1 MRNLTLAI
9 CLAAAVLLSA
19 CSERSATERTRAV
32 YYWSTVLDIDTVKQ
46 AFLSAHGVRR
56 MYVRYFDV
64 VPGDDWRPAPNA
76 TLRFKTAVPEGL
88 DVVPTVYI
96 VNECMAGDTARLAE
110 KVLRRVVQMNETNGV
125 KGVREVQVDCDW
137 TRRTRSRYFGF
148 LRTLVALAG
157 SEGMDVSVTIRLH
170 QLSEAPPPVERGV
183 LMMYNTGDF
192 TDITC
197 QKPILDMADAA
208 PYLRRLAGYKLPL
221 ASAYPIYSWRI
232 LFRGGKYVGIMHRDD
247 DLPVLPG
254 DTIVTR
260 MPTVGDIMEAARAI
274 TARRGDAN
282 REVILFDLSNQNITR
297 YSNED
302 YETIYNSGAD

>member
-1 MRNLTLAI
+1 MRNLMLAI

-32 YYWSTVLDIDTVKQ
+32 YYWSTVLDVDTVKQ
-46 AFLSAHGVRR
+46 VFLKEHGVRR

-64 VPGDDWRPAPNA
+64 VQDDGGRPVPNA

-88 DVVPTVYI
+88 EVVPTVYI
-96 VNECMAGDTARLAE
+96 VNECMAGDTAGLAR
-110 KVLRRVVQMNETNGV
+110 KVLRRVVRMSETNGV
-125 KGVREVQVDCDW
+125 KGVSDVQIDCDW

-157 SEGMDVSVTIRLH
+157 SEGIDVSVTIRLH
-170 QLSEAPPPVERGV
+170 QLSESPPPVKRGV

-192 TDITC
+192 TDFAC

-208 PYLRRLAGYKLPL
+208 PYLRRLAGYRLPL

-254 DTIVTR
+254 DTIVERT
-260 MPTVGDIMEAARAI
+260 PSIEDILEAAHTVA
-274 TARRGDAN
+274 ARRKDAVQ
-282 REVILFDLSNQNITR
+282 EVILFDLSNRNITR
-297 YSNED
+297 YNPDD
-302 YETIYNSGAD
+302 YEKIYNSSSD

>member
-32 YYWSTVLDIDTVKQ
+32 YYWSTVLDVDTVKQ
-46 AFLSAHGVRR
+46 AFLKAHGVRR

-64 VPGDDWRPAPNA
+64 VPGDGGEPVPNA
-76 TLRFKTAVPEGL
+76 TLRFKTGVPEGL
-88 DVVPTVYI
+88 EVVPTVYI
-96 VNECMAGDTARLAE
+96 VNECMAGDTSGLAR
-110 KVLRRVVQMNETNGV
+110 KVLRRVVRMSETNGV

-157 SEGMDVSVTIRLH
+157 SERMEVSVTIRLH
-170 QLSEAPPPVERGV
+170 QLSESPPPVERGV

-192 TDITC
+192 TDIAC

-208 PYLRRLAGYKLPL
+208 PYLRHLSGYKLPL

-247 DLPVLPG
+247 DLPVLQG
-254 DTIVTR
+254 DTIVERT
-260 MPTVGDIMEAARAI
+260 PSVGDILDAAQAVAAR
-274 TARRGDAN
+274 RKDAAQ
-282 REVILFDLSNQNITR
+282 EVILFDLSNRNITR
-297 YSNED
+297 YNPED
-302 YETIYNSGAD
+302 YEKIYNCNDN

>member
-1 MRNLTLAI
+1 M
-9 CLAAAVLLSA
+9 LLSA

-32 YYWSTVLDIDTVKQ
+32 YYWSTVLDVDTVKQ

-64 VPGDDWRPAPNA
+64 VQDDGGRPVPNA

-88 DVVPTVYI
+88 EVVPTVYI
-96 VNECMAGDTARLAE
+96 VNECMAGDTAGLAR
-110 KVLRRVVQMNETNGV
+110 KVLRRVVQMSETNGV
-125 KGVREVQVDCDW
+125 KGVSEVQVDCDW

-148 LRTLVALAG
+148 LRTLVALAK
-157 SEGMDVSVTIRLH
+157 SEGIGVSATIRLH

-247 DLPVLPG
+247 DLPVLAG

-260 MPTVGDIMEAARAI
+260 TPSIDDILEAARAVA
-274 TARRGDAN
+274 ARRRDAAQ
-282 REVILFDLSNQNITR
+282 EVILFDLSNQNITR
-297 YSNED
+297 YNPDD
-302 YETIYNSGAD
+302 YEKIYNSSSD

>member
-1 MRNLTLAI
+1 MTLYVW
-9 CLAAAVLLSA
+9 LAAAVVLSA
-19 CSERSATERTRAV
+19 CGGKDAVERRRAV
-32 YYWSTVLDIDTVKQ
+32 YYWSTVLDIDSVK
-46 AFLSAHGVRR
+46 ARFLSEHGVRR

-64 VPGDDWRPAPNA
+64 VPGDGGEPVPNA
-76 TLRFKTAVPEGL
+76 TLRFKTGVPEGL
-88 DVVPTVYI
+88 EVVPTVYI
-96 VNECMAGDTARLAE
+96 VNECMAGDTSGLAE
-110 KVLRRVVQMNETNGV
+110 KIFSRVVQMSETNGV
-125 KGVREVQVDCDW
+125 KGVSEVQVDCDW

-157 SEGMDVSVTIRLH
+157 SEGIDVSATIRLH
-170 QLSEAPPPVERGV
+170 QLSESPPPVERGV

-192 TDITC
+192 TDIAC

-208 PYLRRLAGYKLPL
+208 PYLRRLAGYRLPL

-260 MPTVGDIMEAARAI
+260 TPSIDDILEAARAVA
-274 TARRGDAN
+274 ARRRDAAQ
-282 REVILFDLSNQNITR
+282 EVILFDLSNQNITR
-297 YSNED
+297 YNPYD
-302 YETIYNSGAD
+302 YEKIYNCNDN

>member
-64 VPGDDWRPAPNA
+64 VPGDDGRPAPNA

>member
-32 YYWSTVLDIDTVKQ
+32 YYWSTVLDVDTVKQ
-46 AFLSAHGVRR
+46 VFLKEHGVRR

-64 VPGDDWRPAPNA
+64 VQDDGGRPVPNA

-88 DVVPTVYI
+88 EVVPTVYI
-96 VNECMAGDTARLAE
+96 VNECMAGDTAGLAR
-110 KVLRRVVQMNETNGV
+110 KVLRRVVRMSETNGV
-125 KGVREVQVDCDW
+125 KGVSDVQIDCDW

-157 SEGMDVSVTIRLH
+157 SEGIDVSVTIRLH
-170 QLSEAPPPVERGV
+170 QLSESPPPVKRGV

-192 TDITC
+192 TDFAC

-208 PYLRRLAGYKLPL
+208 PYLRRLAGYRLPL

-254 DTIVTR
+254 DTIVERT
-260 MPTVGDIMEAARAI
+260 PSIEDILEAAHTVA
-274 TARRGDAN
+274 ARRKDAVQ
-282 REVILFDLSNQNITR
+282 EVILFDLSNRNITR
-297 YSNED
+297 YNPDD
-302 YETIYNSGAD
+302 YEKIYNSSSD

>member
-1 MRNLTLAI
+1 M
-9 CLAAAVLLSA
+9 LLSA

-32 YYWSTVLDIDTVKQ
+32 YYWSTVLDVDTVKQ
-46 AFLSAHGVRR
+46 TFLKEYGVRR

-64 VPGDDWRPAPNA
+64 VQDDGGRPVPNA

-88 DVVPTVYI
+88 EVVPTVYI
-96 VNECMAGDTARLAE
+96 VNECMAGDTVGLAR
-110 KVLRRVVQMNETNGV
+110 KVLRRVVQMSETNGV
-125 KGVREVQVDCDW
+125 KGVRELQVDCDW

-157 SEGMDVSVTIRLH
+157 SEGIGVSATIRLH
-170 QLSEAPPPVERGV
+170 QLSESPPPVERGV

-197 QKPILDMADAA
+197 QKPILNMADAA
-208 PYLRRLAGYKLPL
+208 PYLRHLAGCKLPL

-247 DLPVLPG
+247 DLPVLSG
-254 DTIVTR
+254 DTIVERT
-260 MPTVGDIMEAARAI
+260 PSVGDILEAAHAVA
-274 TARRGDAN
+274 ARRRDAAQ
-282 REVILFDLSNQNITR
+282 EVILFDLSNQNITR
-297 YSNED
+297 YNPED
-302 YETIYNSGAD
+302 YEKIYNSSPD

>member
-1 MRNLTLAI
+1 MRNLMLAI

-19 CSERSATERTRAV
+19 CAEKGGGERTRAV
-32 YYWSTVLDIDTVKQ
+32 YYWSTVLDIDTAKT
-46 AFLSAHGVRR
+46 AFLKAHGVRR

-64 VPGDDWRPAPNA
+64 VQDDGGRPVPNA

-88 DVVPTVYI
+88 EVVPTVYI
-96 VNECMAGDTARLAE
+96 VNECMAGDTAGLAE
-110 KVLRRVVQMNETNGV
+110 KIFRRVMQMSETNGV
-125 KGVREVQVDCDW
+125 KGVRELQVDCDW

-157 SEGMDVSVTIRLH
+157 SEGIGVSATIRLH
-170 QLSEAPPPVERGV
+170 QLSEAPPPVRRGV

-192 TDITC
+192 TDIAC

-208 PYLRRLAGYKLPL
+208 PYLRRLAGYRLPL

-232 LFRGGKYVGIMHRDD
+232 LFRGGKYVGIMHRAD

-254 DTIVTR
+254 DTIVERT
-260 MPTVGDIMEAARAI
+260 PSIEDILEAAHTVA
-274 TARRGDAN
+274 ARRRDAAQ
-282 REVILFDLSNQNITR
+282 EVILFDLSNRNITR
-297 YSNED
+297 YNPED
-302 YETIYNSGAD
+302 YEKIYNSSPD

>member
-32 YYWSTVLDIDTVKQ
+32 YYWSTVLDVDTVKQ
-46 AFLSAHGVRR
+46 AFLSAHGVRK

-64 VPGDDWRPAPNA
+64 VQDDGGQPVPNA
-76 TLRFKTAVPEGL
+76 TLRFKTAVPDGL
-88 DVVPTVYI
+88 EVVPTVYI
-96 VNECMAGDTARLAE
+96 VNECMAGDTAGLAE
-110 KVLRRVVQMNETNGV
+110 KIFRRVMQMSETNGV
-125 KGVREVQVDCDW
+125 KGVRELQVDCDW

-148 LRTLVALAG
+148 LRTLVALAK
-157 SEGMDVSVTIRLH
+157 SEGIGVSATIRLH
-170 QLSEAPPPVERGV
+170 QLSESPPPVERGV

-247 DLPVLPG
+247 DLPVLAG
-254 DTIVTR
+254 DTIVERT
-260 MPTVGDIMEAARAI
+260 PSIDDILEAARAVA
-274 TARRGDAN
+274 ARRRDAAQ
-282 REVILFDLSNQNITR
+282 EVILFDLSNRNITR
-297 YSNED
+297 YNPDD
-302 YETIYNSGAD
+302 YEKIYNCNDN

>member
-32 YYWSTVLDIDTVKQ
+32 YYWSTVLDVDTVKQ
-46 AFLSAHGVRR
+46 AFLKAHGVRR

-64 VPGDDWRPAPNA
+64 VPGDGGRPVPNA
-76 TLRFKTAVPEGL
+76 TLRFNTAVPEGL
-88 DVVPTVYI
+88 EVVPTVYI
-96 VNECMAGDTARLAE
+96 VNECMAGDTAGLAR
-110 KVLRRVVQMNETNGV
+110 KVLRRVVRMSETNGV
-125 KGVREVQVDCDW
+125 KGVSEVQIDCDW
-137 TRRTRSRYFGF
+137 TRRTRPRYFGF

-157 SEGMDVSVTIRLH
+157 SEGIDVSVTIRLH

-192 TDITC
+192 TDIAC

-208 PYLRRLAGYKLPL
+208 PYLRRLAGYRLPL

-247 DLPVLPG
+247 DLPVLLG
-254 DTIVTR
+254 DTVIERT
-260 MPTVGDIMEAARAI
+260 PSIDDILDAARAVA
-274 TARRGDAN
+274 ARRRGAVQ
-282 REVILFDLSNQNITR
+282 EVILFDLSNRNITR
-297 YSNED
+297 YNPED
-302 YETIYNSGAD
+302 YEKIYNCNDN

>member
-1 MRNLTLAI
+1 M
-9 CLAAAVLLSA
+9 LLSA

-32 YYWSTVLDIDTVKQ
+32 YYWSTVLDVDTVKQ
-46 AFLSAHGVRR
+46 AFLCAHGVRR

-64 VPGDDWRPAPNA
+64 VQDDDGRPVPNA

-88 DVVPTVYI
+88 EVVPTVYI
-96 VNECMAGDTARLAE
+96 VNECMAGDTVGLAE
-110 KVLRRVVQMNETNGV
+110 KVLRRVVQMSETNGV
-125 KGVREVQVDCDW
+125 KGVRELQVDCDW

-157 SEGMDVSVTIRLH
+157 SEGIGVSATIRLH
-170 QLSEAPPPVERGV
+170 QLSESPPPVERGV

-208 PYLRRLAGYKLPL
+208 PYLRHLAGCKLPL

-247 DLPVLPG
+247 DLPVLSG
-254 DTIVTR
+254 DTIVERT
-260 MPTVGDIMEAARAI
+260 PSVGDILEAAHAVA
-274 TARRGDAN
+274 ARRRDAAQ
-282 REVILFDLSNQNITR
+282 EVILFDLSNQNITR
-297 YSNED
+297 YNPED
-302 YETIYNSGAD
+302 YEKIYNSSPD